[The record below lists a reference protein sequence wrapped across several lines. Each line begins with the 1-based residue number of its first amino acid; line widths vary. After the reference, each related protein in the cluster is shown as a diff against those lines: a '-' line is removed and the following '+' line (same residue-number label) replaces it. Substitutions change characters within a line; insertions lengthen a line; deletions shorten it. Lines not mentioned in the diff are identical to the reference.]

1 LFWSLAGSALVSEFY
16 FLTFTFLLFPFTF
29 VFFLTSTVCRTAI
42 FMVIYVPDA
51 PVAQWIEL
59 LTTDQKVGG
68 STPSRCVSLSRPKAM
83 KKDSAYF
90 MKKALL
96 LAAKAEK
103 RGEVPVGA
111 VLVREGRVIGRGG
124 NAPIGN
130 CDPSAHA
137 EIVALRRAG
146 KKIGEYRLNGAEM
159 YVTLEPCLMCYSAMV
174 QARIAKLHYGA
185 DDPKNGIFS
194 SGVFENVK
202 NIYNHRI
209 EVEAGLLSGPASAML
224 SGFFKARR
232 GAGAV
237 ERDGLENRCGG

>member
-1 LFWSLAGSALVSEFY
+1 
-16 FLTFTFLLFPFTF
+16 
-29 VFFLTSTVCRTAI
+29 
-42 FMVIYVPDA
+42 
-51 PVAQWIEL
+51 
-59 LTTDQKVGG
+59 
-68 STPSRCVSLSRPKAM
+68 M
-83 KKDSAYF
+83 KKDAVYF

-111 VLVREGRVIGRGG
+111 VLVHEGRIVGRGG

-137 EIVALRRAG
+137 EIVAMRRAA
-146 KKIGEYRLNGAEM
+146 KKMHAYRLVGAELF
-159 YVTLEPCLMCYSAMV
+159 VTLEPCLMCYSAMV

-185 DDPKNGIFS
+185 GDAKNGIFT

-202 NIYNHRI
+202 DIYNHRI
-209 EVEAGLLSGPASAML
+209 EVEAGLLAQPASAML
-224 SGFFKARR
+224 TGFFQARR